1 MLDFSLVFLFHF
13 IFCFIFVSFFDSK
26 KGWKNPSFCAVCE
39 EHEQIVQILL
49 EKGAN
54 VNSQEKVFF
63 FFVGLVKLFFLF
75 FFLSKGGFTPLY
87 IAAENEYEQIVQ
99 ILLEKGKPN
108 VDLADQVLIC

>member
-1 MLDFSLVFLFHF
+1 MEKTPLSV
-13 IFCFIFVSFFDSK
+13 
-26 KGWKNPSFCAVCE
+26 AVCE

-108 VDLADQVLIC
+108 VDLADQVLICWLFSFPFLVSHFFNLFNFYWI